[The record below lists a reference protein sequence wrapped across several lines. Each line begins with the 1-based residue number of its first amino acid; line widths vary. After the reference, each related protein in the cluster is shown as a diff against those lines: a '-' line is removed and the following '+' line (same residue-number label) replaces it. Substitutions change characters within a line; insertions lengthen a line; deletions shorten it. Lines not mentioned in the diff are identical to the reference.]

1 MDSLTQIVLG
11 ASVAEALG
19 GKKLGNKAALWGAF
33 AGTLPDLDVL
43 TALFLDPVDY
53 LGAHRGFSH
62 SIFFPFIAAPVLA
75 WLGSKLHRRSNI
87 SFSDLLPMFFFAV
100 LTHPLLD
107 LFTGYGTQIF
117 NPITD
122 YAFELNAIFIIDP
135 VYTLPLLSLLIASL
149 FFRPGST
156 WRKRLNLSGLSFS
169 TAYLILTLAFK
180 FTAIGVFEREFNRQG
195 IEPVRYMTIPGPFT
209 SIYWRALV
217 ETDDAFLQGYV
228 SLLDPTPDIVFHRT
242 EITRHLID
250 PWKDTPGMK
259 RLEWF
264 SKGYYHVTMRDGVP
278 YIHDLRFG
286 SIHGWRG
293 DMDAHV
299 FSFRLNV
306 DQTPVGFTQMQ
317 EPVDITAD
325 DLTALYRTMFNH

>member
-11 ASVAEALG
+11 ASVAEVFG
-19 GKKLGNKAALWGAF
+19 GRKLGNKAALWGAL

-43 TALFLDPVDY
+43 TAFFLDPVDY

-62 SIFFPFIAAPVLA
+62 SVFFPFLAAPILA
-75 WLGSKLHRRSNI
+75 WIASTLHRN
-87 SFSDLLPMFFFAV
+87 SDITFRDVLPMFFWAV

-107 LFTGYGTQIF
+107 LFTGYGTQIL
-117 NPITD
+117 NPFTD
-122 YAFELNAIFIIDP
+122 YAFELNTIFIIDP
-135 VYTLPLLSLLIASL
+135 LYTLPFLILLLTAL
-149 FFRPGST
+149 FFKPNSL
-156 WRKRLNLSGLSFS
+156 WRRRLNSAGLGFS
-169 TAYLILTLAFK
+169 TAYLILTIFLK
-180 FTAIGVFEREFNRQG
+180 LTAIGLFEREFNRQG

-217 ETDDAFLQGYV
+217 ETEDAFLQGYV
-228 SLLDPTPDIVFHRT
+228 SLFDSTPDVVFHRT
-242 EITRHLID
+242 EKTRHLSD
-250 PWKDTPGMK
+250 PWKDTPGMR

-264 SKGYYHVTMRDGVP
+264 SKGYYSVTLRDGIP

-299 FSFRLNV
+299 FSFRLNT
-306 DQTPVGFTQMQ
+306 DQTPVGFTQIQ

-325 DLTALYRTMFNH
+325 DLTALFTTMLRP